1 MQLMRILP
9 KTTALKLNEFEWRAA
24 TLESQAARSDLAS
37 KGFHWQRLLG
47 DGSSLYL
54 RHGEYCEVELND
66 VAAAGVYQALIYAEQ
81 ASARPIAKA
90 KFMAIVNLTADSFSD
105 GGTYQAS
112 DAHLL
117 KHCQQLVD
125 DGASILDLGAES
137 TRPGAEEV
145 SARAQ
150 IDLLSNAMRILSPI
164 NIPLSIDTRSAIVA
178 DYCLAAGAVMI
189 NDVSAFG
196 DPGMAAAVAR
206 HDAQVVLMH
215 SRGTSKTMQQHCDY
229 DYLIG
234 EICDELAK
242 RINHGLSE
250 GVSPE
255 RIIIDPGIGFAKEA
269 RHNFEIIHGLKAFRS
284 LGFPVLAGPSR
295 KSFLASVLPERAAA
309 QRDGA
314 TAGAASICAYHGA
327 EYLRLHCG
335 GMNWD
340 AVKIAQACS

>member
-24 TLESQAARSDLAS
+24 TLESQAARSNLVS

-54 RHGEYCEVELND
+54 RHGDCCATDLND
-66 VAAAGVYQALIYAEQ
+66 VAAADVYQALICADQ

-105 GGTYQAS
+105 GGTYQSSEAR
-112 DAHLL
+112 LL
-117 KHCQQLVD
+117 KHCQRLID

-145 SARAQ
+145 GAQSQ
-150 IDLLSNAMRILSPI
+150 IDLLSNAMRVLSPL
-164 NIPLSIDTRSAIVA
+164 NIPLSIDTRSSKVA
-178 DYCLAAGAVMI
+178 DHCLAAGAVMI

-196 DPGMAAAVAR
+196 DADMAAVVAR

-215 SRGTSKTMQQHCDY
+215 SRATSKTMQQHCNY

-234 EICDELAK
+234 EICDELAP
-242 RINHGLSE
+242 RINHGLNE
-250 GVSPE
+250 GVRPE
-255 RIIIDPGIGFAKEA
+255 RIIVDPGIGFAKDA
-269 RHNFEIIHGLKAFRS
+269 RQSFEIIQSLSAFRS

-295 KSFLASVLPERAAA
+295 KSFLTSVLPERAAA

>member
-1 MQLMRILP
+1 MQLMRILT

-24 TLESQAARSDLAS
+24 TLESQAARSALAS
-37 KGFHWQRLLG
+37 KGFHWQRLLD

-54 RHGEYCEVELND
+54 RHGDCGEAELND
-66 VAAAGVYQALIYAEQ
+66 IAAADVYQALIYAEQ
-81 ASARPIAKA
+81 ASERPIAKA

-112 DAHLL
+112 DAHLI
-117 KHCQQLVD
+117 KHCQQLID

-137 TRPGAEEV
+137 TRPGAEDV
-145 SARAQ
+145 DAPTQ
-150 IDLLSNAMRILSPI
+150 IDLLSNAMRVLSPLD
-164 NIPLSIDTRSAIVA
+164 IPLSIDTRNAIVA
-178 DYCLAAGAVMI
+178 DHCLAAGAVMI

-196 DPGMAAAVAR
+196 DADMPAVVAR

-215 SRGTSKTMQQHCDY
+215 SRGTSKTMQQHCNY

-234 EICDELAK
+234 EICDELVP
-242 RINHGLSE
+242 RINRGLSK
-250 GVSPE
+250 GIRPE
-255 RIIIDPGIGFAKEA
+255 KIIVDPGLGFAKDA
-269 RHNFEIIHGLKAFRS
+269 GQSFEIIHRLNAFRS
-284 LGFPVLAGPSR
+284 LGFPLLAGPSR

-314 TAGAASICAYHGA
+314 TVGAASVCAYHGA

>member
-1 MQLMRILP
+1 MQLMRILT

-24 TLESQAARSDLAS
+24 TLDSQAARIDLS
-37 KGFHWQRLLG
+37 RKGFHWQRLLD

-54 RHGEYCEVELND
+54 RYGDCCDAELNNVTAD
-66 VAAAGVYQALIYAEQ
+66 DVYQALIYAEQ
-81 ASARPIAKA
+81 ASARPIPKA
-90 KFMAIVNLTADSFSD
+90 KFMAIVNLTPDSFSD

-117 KHCQQLVD
+117 KHCQQLID

-145 SARAQ
+145 DAHSQ
-150 IDLLSNAMRILSPI
+150 IDLLSNAMRVLSPL
-164 NIPLSIDTRSAIVA
+164 NIPLSIDTRSAKVA
-178 DYCLAAGAVMI
+178 DHCLAAGAVMI

-196 DPGMAAAVAR
+196 DAAMAAVVAS

-215 SRGTSKTMQQHCDY
+215 SRATSKTMQQHCDY

-234 EICDELAK
+234 EICDELAP

-250 GVSPE
+250 GVKPE
-255 RIIIDPGIGFAKEA
+255 RIIIDPGIGFAKDA
-269 RHNFEIIHGLKAFRS
+269 RQSFEIIHSLNAFRS

-314 TAGAASICAYHGA
+314 TAGAASICVYHGA

>member
-1 MQLMRILP
+1 MQLMRLLP

-24 TLESQAARSDLAS
+24 TLDSQAARSALAS

-54 RHGEYCEVELND
+54 RHGDCCEAELND
-66 VAAAGVYQALIYAEQ
+66 NAAANVYRALICAEE

-112 DAHLL
+112 DAHLI
-117 KHCQQLVD
+117 KHCLKLID
-125 DGASILDLGAES
+125 EGANILDLGAES

-145 SARAQ
+145 DAPTQ
-150 IDLLSNAMRILSPI
+150 IDALSNAIRVLAPLD
-164 NIPLSIDTRSAIVA
+164 IPLSIDTRNAIVA
-178 DYCLAAGAVMI
+178 DSCLDAGAVMI
-189 NDVSAFG
+189 NDVSAFS
-196 DPGMAAAVAR
+196 DADMPAVVAK
-206 HDAQVVLMH
+206 HDAQVVIMH
-215 SRGTSKTMQQHCDY
+215 SRATPKTMHQHCSY

-234 EICDELAK
+234 EICDELAQ
-242 RINHGLSE
+242 RINHGLNE
-250 GVSPE
+250 GINPE
-255 RIIIDPGIGFAKEA
+255 RIIIDPGLGFAKDA
-269 RHNFEIIHGLKAFRS
+269 RQNFEIVHYLKAFRS

-314 TAGAASICAYHGA
+314 TAGAASICAYQGA

>member
-1 MQLMRILP
+1 MLLMRILP

-24 TLESQAARSDLAS
+24 TLDSPARSELAS
-37 KGFHWQRLLG
+37 KGFHWQRLLR

-54 RHGEYCEVELND
+54 RHGNCCDAELND
-66 VAAAGVYQALIYAEQ
+66 VAAADVYHDLIYAEQ
-81 ASARPIAKA
+81 ASARPAAKA
-90 KFMAIVNLTADSFSD
+90 KLMAIVNLTTDSFSD
-105 GGTYQAS
+105 GGTYQTNNA
-112 DAHLL
+112 DLL
-117 KHCQQLVD
+117 KHCQQLIN

-145 SARAQ
+145 DAHAQ
-150 IDLLSNAMRILSPI
+150 IDLLSNAMRVLSPL
-164 NIPLSIDTRSAIVA
+164 NIPLSIDTRSAKVA
-178 DYCLAAGAVMI
+178 DHCLADGAVMI

-196 DPGMAAAVAR
+196 DASMAAVVAR

-215 SRGTSKTMQQHCDY
+215 NRATSKTMQQHCDY
-229 DYLIG
+229 DDLIG
-234 EICDELAK
+234 EICDELAP
-242 RINHGLSE
+242 RINRGLSE
-250 GVSPE
+250 GIRPE
-255 RIIIDPGIGFAKEA
+255 RIIIDPGIGFAKDA
-269 RHNFEIIHGLKAFRS
+269 AQSFEIIHRLNAFRS